1 MPCWLTVAL
10 LIFPALA
17 FGREM
22 SVQGRDERTVLR
34 IERGWLRALVERDC
48 ATLDRILVDDLIDS
62 SWKGE
67 LQNKWRVLAILSKPL
82 PYSQRLQDV
91 KIKLYQDVAVTRG
104 FNYDERSKQADHDAN
119 SILVAC

>member
-1 MPCWLTVAL
+1 MNALFFESNTVGCAH
-10 LIFPALA
+10 
-17 FGREM
+17 
-22 SVQGRDERTVLR
+22 
-34 IERGWLRALVERDC
+34 LVERDC

-104 FNYDERSKQADHDAN
+104 FNYDERSKQADHDAIRFTN
-119 SILVAC
+119 VMLYRHGNIGNRSPRKKRQ

>member
-1 MPCWLTVAL
+1 MNALFFESNTVGCAH
-10 LIFPALA
+10 
-17 FGREM
+17 
-22 SVQGRDERTVLR
+22 
-34 IERGWLRALVERDC
+34 LVERDC

-119 SILVAC
+119 SIHQCHALSPWTSASGRRARNASEFPVK

>member
-1 MPCWLTVAL
+1 MNALFFESNTVGCAH
-10 LIFPALA
+10 
-17 FGREM
+17 
-22 SVQGRDERTVLR
+22 
-34 IERGWLRALVERDC
+34 LVERDC

-104 FNYDERSKQADHDAN
+104 LDMMSAQNRRIMMRIRFTNVMLYRHGHRQAVAAQETPVN
-119 SILVAC
+119 SR